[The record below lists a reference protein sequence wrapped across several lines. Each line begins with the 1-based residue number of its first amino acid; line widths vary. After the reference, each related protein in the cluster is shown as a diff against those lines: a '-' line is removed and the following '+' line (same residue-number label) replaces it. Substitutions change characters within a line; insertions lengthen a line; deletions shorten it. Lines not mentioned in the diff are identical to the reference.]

1 MKEDMMKRKV
11 FGWHDIKKARK
22 SLKQNITK
30 NIKSFFT
37 RDREEGIPTVLGER
51 ILDTAPVGI
60 AVYEADGQCVGV
72 NDYASKI
79 LGETSDQLLVQNFR
93 HVDFW
98 EKSGLLSDAVHVL
111 ATDLARRRV
120 IHLNTAHMKEAW
132 LDCRLNCFLQDKE
145 PRLLLVISDIT
156 EQKRTEAKLELLVTE
171 LAEKNIEL
179 MESEEKYRFIAENV
193 DDVIWQFDGENRFKY
208 LSPSVFNLL
217 GFIPDELLG
226 KSILSIFTPASG
238 RHLTSLMKKM
248 DEKERAA
255 FSVKRG
261 NVYEAQMVSKSG
273 ETVWVELKSK
283 PVLDKSGKLLLNMG
297 TARDISG
304 RKKAEEERE
313 RLLAE
318 LGRKNK
324 ELESIIYTASHD
336 LRSPLLNIQGFSKI
350 VYEELSELENIVK
363 DPEVS
368 EETRGKI
375 LDVIQGKIPPA
386 FKFIKASVEKM
397 DFLIQGLL
405 KVSRVGRVTLNVE
418 KVNMNHL
425 VSNILDSM
433 KFQLQSS
440 GAQVEV
446 GNLPDCSADKTLLNR
461 VFSNLLSNAINYRN
475 PKRPLTIKING
486 NNNSEN
492 IVYNVIDNGKGIAS
506 GNIEKIFELFKRL
519 DPSAASGE
527 GLGLALSKKIIE
539 RHGGR
544 IWAESGEGEGSAF
557 FIELPSR

>member
-1 MKEDMMKRKV
+1 MMKRKV

-30 NIKSFFT
+30 KIKTFFT
-37 RDREEGIPTVLGER
+37 RDRDEGIPTELGEG

-60 AVYEADGQCVGV
+60 AVYEVDGQCVGV

-93 HVDFW
+93 HVNFW
-98 EKSGLLSDAVHVL
+98 EKSGLLPDAVNVL
-111 ATDLARRRV
+111 ATNLARRRV
-120 IHLNTAHMKEAW
+120 VHLNTPRMKEVW
-132 LDCRLNCFLQDKE
+132 LDCRLNCFYQDKS

-193 DDVIWQFDGENRFKY
+193 DDVIWQFDGDNRFKY
-208 LSPSVFNLL
+208 LSPSVLNML
-217 GFIPDELLG
+217 GYTPEELLG
-226 KSILSIFTPASG
+226 RSILSVFTPASG
-238 RHLTSLMKKM
+238 RHLSSVMKKL
-248 DEKERAA
+248 DEKEKAGIPISRA
-255 FSVKRG
+255 
-261 NVYEAQMVSKSG
+261 NVYEAQMVTKSG
-273 ETVWVELKSK
+273 ENVWVELKSK

-297 TARDISG
+297 IARDISG
-304 RKKAEEERE
+304 RKKSEAERE

-336 LRSPLLNIQGFSKI
+336 LRSPLLNIQGFSRI
-350 VYEELSELENIVK
+350 VTDELSELEDFIK
-363 DPEVS
+363 ERDISDDLRKKMLE
-368 EETRGKI
+368 
-375 LDVIQGKIPPA
+375 VIQGKIPPA

-418 KVNMNHL
+418 KVEMNQL
-425 VSNILDSM
+425 ISNILDSM

-440 GAQVEV
+440 GALVDV

-461 VFSNLLSNAINYRN
+461 VFSNLLSNAINYRDS
-475 PKRPLTIKING
+475 KKTLKIHISG
-486 NNNSEN
+486 NFNSEN
-492 IVYNVIDNGKGIAS
+492 IVYTVSDNGKGIAS
-506 GNIEKIFELFKRL
+506 GNVEKIFELFKRL
-519 DPSAASGE
+519 DPGAAAGE

-544 IWAESGEGEGSAF
+544 IWAESKEGEGSKF
-557 FIELPSR
+557 FIELPSK